1 LLPLLLW
8 NPELVRP
15 TSESAELTPTAP
27 VTSEVS
33 FDNFA
38 FTIAA
43 MVGMEVP
50 EVPDEE
56 MVGYETTPERE
67 EVNVVVL
74 SVEYYIVEDD

>member
-1 LLPLLLW
+1 
-8 NPELVRP
+8 
-15 TSESAELTPTAP
+15 

-38 FTIAA
+38 STIAA